1 MIIIIDTNILISA
14 LIKDSTV
21 RRILINSGLRFYYPE
36 ASFHEVRK
44 YKSMILEKSGLGD
57 AEFERVLGKI
67 LEYVALVPTET
78 INGHLNDSGLKA
90 RTSKPGAQS
99 ALIRSRIRPTLL
111 RLESQSFFANSLKE
125 ARNVMEHIDPKDVAF
140 LAAALSYEPSVI
152 WSDDRDF
159 ERQDRIKVVKT
170 AQFVKLLSRM
180 YGRNS

>member
-14 LIKDSTV
+14 LIRDSTV

-57 AEFERVLGKI
+57 AGFERALGKI

-78 INGHLNDSGLKA
+78 INEH
-90 RTSKPGAQS
+90 
-99 ALIRSRIRPTLL
+99 
-111 RLESQSFFANSLKE
+111 LKE
-125 ARNVMEHIDPKDVAF
+125 ARTAMEHIDPKDVAF

-180 YGRNS
+180 YSRNC

>member
-21 RRILINSGLRFYYPE
+21 RQILISSGLRFYYPE

-44 YKSMILEKSGLGD
+44 YKGMILEKSGLGD

-78 INGHLNDSGLKA
+78 MNEH
-90 RTSKPGAQS
+90 
-99 ALIRSRIRPTLL
+99 
-111 RLESQSFFANSLKE
+111 LKE
-125 ARNVMEHIDPKDVAF
+125 ARTAMERIDPKDVAF
-140 LAAALSYEPSVI
+140 LAAAMSYEPSVI

-180 YGRNS
+180 YGRNR